1 MAFTH
6 LHVHTEYSLLDG
18 MSRIKQVVSRAKE
31 LGMTSLAI
39 TDHGNMFGVIDFY
52 KECQKQGIKPVIG
65 CEVYLAARTM
75 MDKDPDLD
83 RHQSHMILLAENNE
97 GYKNLIKIVS
107 QGYVN
112 GMYYKPRIDKSVL
125 RKYRGGIIATSACLA
140 GMVQRHLLNRDYEG
154 ARREAMELD
163 EIFGHGNFYLEIQD
177 QGLDEEAAINPE
189 IIRLSKELDI
199 PLVATNDVHYIK
211 REDAEAHDVLLAIQT
226 ATSLDD
232 EKRMRFPNDQFYLK
246 SEEEMRGIF
255 SHIPEACDNTQ
266 IIADR
271 CNVSFVFGE
280 YHLPEYIPPEGKTNP
295 QYLRELTEKGL
306 SLRYPEV
313 TDALMDRINYE
324 LSVIESM
331 GFVEYFLIVWDFIDY
346 AKRMDIVVGPGRGS
360 GAGSL
365 VAYCLGITDIDPIK
379 YNLIFERFLNPERI
393 SMPDFDIDF
402 CIERRGEVIEYVKEK
417 YGHDNVSQIITFGTL
432 KAKQAIRD
440 VGRAYGIPY
449 GECDRIAK
457 AVPNDPKIKL
467 KDALE
472 VSPDL
477 ATMYKSD
484 DNVKKIIDMAMR
496 IEGVPR
502 NTSTHAAGVVIS
514 KLPLDEYVPL
524 FNGDKG
530 VATQFN
536 MTTIEE
542 LGLLKMDFLGL
553 RNLTVIR
560 DALELIKDNHGITID
575 FSKMS
580 LEDPA
585 IYEMISDGDTAGIFQ
600 LESGGMT
607 SFMKNL
613 KPSGFEDVVAG
624 IALYRPGPMQS
635 IPKYIANKKDPSK
648 IQYVTPKLAPIL
660 DVTYGCLIYQEQVM
674 QIVRDLAGYSYG
686 RSDLVRRAM
695 SKKKQDIMQE
705 ERRFFI
711 HGKDDEEGKVE
722 ILGCVR
728 NGITE
733 EAASDIF
740 DQMESFAEY
749 AFNKSHAAAYA
760 VVAFQTGY
768 LKRYYPLEFMAAL
781 MTSVIGS
788 SDSVSKYINYCRQR
802 GIEVLPPCIVKSEK
816 KFTVEDGKIRFGLLA
831 LKGVGDSAIDSVI
844 ESRKL
849 MGPPKD
855 IFGFMEDIDTR
866 YVNKKAVESFI
877 KSGAMDCLNPNRAAL
892 LAVYETLMESAQ
904 KANRQNVEGQL
915 SLFQIAEDA
924 MSSGD
929 SNFRL
934 PDVENFS
941 PDLLLALEKEVTGVY
956 ITGHPLDSYMDRI
969 RNIATMELGALSDIG
984 GSDSDS
990 DEDAFMESDGPIAL
1004 DGRVLQDDDKVI
1016 VVGMISDRR
1025 RLVTKNNKMM
1035 EFIQF
1040 EDATGTAEVIVF
1052 PNTYEKYSGE
1062 LLDDKVLVVNGRLQF
1077 KEGEQPKIIAESI
1090 IGIEHWSGPDNDYE
1104 AGGTEGY
1111 RAGGQGM
1118 YNSERVTPEENAPA
1132 GGQAEKPIG
1141 RAAVS
1146 ADAVKIRI
1154 PEIGSSTGEACALS
1168 DTEALEKI
1176 KELIDSYPGDEQILI
1191 YQRDGSIISR
1201 GGPGGRGKGVRPTLD
1216 FAEEA
1221 ALLVGNANI
1230 KIKRIAR

>member
-18 MSRIKQVVSRAKE
+18 MSRIKKVVKRARE

-52 KECQKQGIKPVIG
+52 KECLKQDIKPVIG
-65 CEVYLAARTM
+65 CEVYIAARTM
-75 MDKDPDLD
+75 EDKDPDLD
-83 RHQSHMILLAENNE
+83 RHQNHMILLAENNE

-107 QGYVN
+107 QGYVR
-112 GMYYKPRIDKSVL
+112 GMYYKPRVDKSVL
-125 RKYRGGIIATSACLA
+125 RKYSSGIIATSACLA
-140 GMVQRHLLNRDYEG
+140 GKVQRHLVNRDYEG
-154 ARREAMELD
+154 AKAEAMELD
-163 EIFGHGNFYLEIQD
+163 EIFGHGNFFLEIQD

-189 IIRLSKELDI
+189 IIRLSRELDI
-199 PLVATNDVHYIK
+199 PMVATNDVHYIN

-232 EKRMRFPNDQFYLK
+232 EKRMRFLNDEFYLK
-246 SEEEMRGIF
+246 SEEEMRAIF
-255 SHIPEACDNTQ
+255 AHIPEACDNTQ
-266 IIADR
+266 LIADR
-271 CNVSFVFGE
+271 CNVSFSLGEE

-306 SLRYPEV
+306 KSRYENV
-313 TDALMDRINYE
+313 TDQLIERINYE
-324 LSVIESM
+324 LSVIETM

-346 AKRMDIVVGPGRGS
+346 AKKHGIVVGPGRGS

-365 VAYCLGITDIDPIK
+365 VAYCLSITDIDPIK

-402 CIERRGEVIEYVKEK
+402 CIERRGEVIEYVREK
-417 YGHDNVSQIITFGTL
+417 YGYDNVSQIITFGTL

-449 GECDRIAK
+449 GECDRVAK
-457 AVPNDPKIKL
+457 AVPNDPKITL
-467 KDALE
+467 NEALAA
-472 VSPDL
+472 SPDL
-477 ATMYKSD
+477 SNMYNSD
-484 DNVKKIIDMAMR
+484 ETVKKIIDMAMK

-524 FNGDKG
+524 YNGDKG

-560 DALELIKDNHGITID
+560 DALELIKDNHGIEID
-575 FSKMS
+575 FSSMS

-585 IYEMISDGDTAGIFQ
+585 IYEMISEGDTIGVFQ

-648 IQYVTPKLAPIL
+648 IQYVTPELAPIL

-695 SKKKQDIMQE
+695 SKKKHDIMME
-705 ERRFFI
+705 ERHFFI
-711 HGKDDEEGKVE
+711 YGKTDEHGNVE
-722 ILGCVR
+722 IPGCVR
-728 NGITE
+728 NGISE
-733 EAASDIF
+733 AAASDIF

-781 MTSVIGS
+781 MTSVIGN
-788 SDSVSKYINYCRQR
+788 SDSVSKYIGYCRQR
-802 GIEVLPPCIVKSEK
+802 GIEVLPPSIVSSDK

-831 LKGVGDSAIDSVI
+831 LKGVGENAIDSI
-844 ESRKL
+844 LESRKL
-849 MGPPKD
+849 VGPPSD
-855 IFGFMEDIDTR
+855 IFDFVADIDTR
-866 YVNKKAVESFI
+866 HVNKKAVESFI
-877 KSGAMDCLNPNRAAL
+877 KSGAMDCLNPNRAVY

-904 KANRQNVEGQL
+904 KANRQNVDGQL

-924 MSSGD
+924 MNSGD

-941 PDLLLALEKEVTGVY
+941 PDVLLAMEKEVTGVY
-956 ITGHPLDSYMDRI
+956 ITGHPLNNYLERI
-969 RNIATMELGALSDIG
+969 RGIATFELGALSEMDV
-984 GSDSDS
+984 SDGD
-990 DEDAFMESDGPIAL
+990 DEDAMIESEGLVAIDGT
-1004 DGRVLQDDDKVI
+1004 VLHDEDKVI
-1016 VVGMISDRR
+1016 VAGMITDRR
-1025 RLVTKNNKMM
+1025 SLITKNNKMM

-1040 EDATGTAEVIVF
+1040 EDITGTGEIIVF
-1052 PNTYEKYSGE
+1052 PNTYEKYSAE
-1062 LLDDKVLVVNGRLQF
+1062 LMDDKVLIIKGRLNF
-1077 KEGEQPKIIAESI
+1077 KEGEQPKIIADSIVSIDHWEEPVGSINQPGSQVGIRQESAQ
-1090 IGIEHWSGPDNDYE
+1090 SNQ
-1104 AGGTEGY
+1104 AGSSQGNASTNQEEG
-1111 RAGGQGM
+1111 RKNNRNQ
-1118 YNSERVTPEENAPA
+1118 
-1132 GGQAEKPIG
+1132 
-1141 RAAVS
+1141 VS
-1146 ADAVKIRI
+1146 SDAVKIRI
-1154 PEIGSSTGEACALS
+1154 PAMGSSEGEACALS
-1168 DTEALEKI
+1168 DEDVLEKI
-1176 KELIDSYPGDEQILI
+1176 KELIASYPGNEQVLI
-1191 YQRDGSIISR
+1191 YKRDGKIIATG
-1201 GGPGGRGKGVRPTLD
+1201 GGPGKGPGVNPTLD

-1230 KIKRIAR
+1230 KIKRISRH